1 MSTQHSAHRTC
12 TRCEFTC
19 ALGLCERVGPGRALV
34 AREPFLPYRH
44 KRSRKAQSLDE
55 RLEGHDLVVEELL
68 EFLLVQLLVCDW
80 VTRA

>member
-1 MSTQHSAHRTC
+1 MRVRAGGWDQ
-12 TRCEFTC
+12 
-19 ALGLCERVGPGRALV
+19 GERWSRG
-34 AREPFLPYRH
+34 EPFLPYSH

-68 EFLLVQLLVCDW
+68 EFFLVQFLVCDW